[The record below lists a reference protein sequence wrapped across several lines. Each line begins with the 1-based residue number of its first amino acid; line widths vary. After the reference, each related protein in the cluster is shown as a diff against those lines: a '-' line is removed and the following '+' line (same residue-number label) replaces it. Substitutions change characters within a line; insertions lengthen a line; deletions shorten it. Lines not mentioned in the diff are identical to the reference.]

1 MQNFFDNAYTIN
13 INKLEKTV
21 KDVIQAGYNVTV
33 IINGE
38 YYNIS
43 TDEEKK
49 PGKTAK
55 RRYNTHK
62 EPGKARKQ

>member
-21 KDVIQAGYNVTV
+21 KDVMQAGYNVIV

-43 TDEEKK
+43 TDEEKNGEYYDISADGEKK
-49 PGKTAK
+49 PG
-55 RRYNTHK
+55 R
-62 EPGKARKQ
+62 E

>member
-1 MQNFFDNAYTIN
+1 MQNFFDNSYTIN

-21 KDVIQAGYNVTV
+21 KEAIKAGYNVTV

-43 TDEEKK
+43 TDEEKTENT
-49 PGKTAK
+49 TA
-55 RRYNTHK
+55 
-62 EPGKARKQ
+62 